1 MTQRLQRHFREVHQV
16 VGIAAGAVI
25 HLGPVL
31 PAQSLQNAGEGV
43 GIAPIGHV
51 VRVEGVGED
60 TINLSF
66 DLYYQREWSW
76 DDVSAYVTEAINGY
90 FLELAQSWA
99 DQNEALVV
107 RISQVESRLLG
118 ITGILDIANTKIN
131 GEAANCTLTLDHI
144 PVLGT
149 IEPGTI
155 VISG

>member
-1 MTQRLQRHFREVHQV
+1 MMFPPMSRK
-16 VGIAAGAVI
+16 
-25 HLGPVL
+25 
-31 PAQSLQNAGEGV
+31 QSTV
-43 GIAPIGHV
+43 
-51 VRVEGVGED
+51 
-60 TINLSF
+60 T
-66 DLYYQREWSW
+66 SW
-76 DDVSAYVTEAINGY
+76 NW
-90 FLELAQSWA
+90 AQSWA

-155 VISG
+155 VING

>member
-1 MTQRLQRHFREVHQV
+1 MMFPPMSRK
-16 VGIAAGAVI
+16 
-25 HLGPVL
+25 
-31 PAQSLQNAGEGV
+31 QSTV
-43 GIAPIGHV
+43 
-51 VRVEGVGED
+51 
-60 TINLSF
+60 T
-66 DLYYQREWSW
+66 SW
-76 DDVSAYVTEAINGY
+76 T
-90 FLELAQSWA
+90 